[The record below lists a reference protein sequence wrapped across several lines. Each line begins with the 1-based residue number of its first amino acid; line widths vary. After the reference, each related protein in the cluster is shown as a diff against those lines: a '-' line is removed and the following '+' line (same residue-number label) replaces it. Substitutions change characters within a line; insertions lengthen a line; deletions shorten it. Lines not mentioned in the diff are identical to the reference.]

1 MNAIHRLARLTL
13 VVLGSALCVSSAHAQ
28 RSQPYT
34 DQAQVI
40 VDQFERIQASLEV
53 AFRPDDYIGSLQT
66 LRYQINKLDESFAA
80 GAESH
85 YASYMILHRVEDTYL
100 SLVKKMREGDG
111 TPPNEAIDSVSTT
124 NQTQV
129 QLLKTALAAER
140 TGGGEAGWNAVIEA
154 YFNLQDYNRA
164 VAMAELAAK
173 AYPDSPALQGKLE
186 EVRGRIDGIRANL
199 TETHR
204 LIENGDYQGALTVL
218 KQLEVDAAND
228 ATVKELRHTVDEALA
243 KIEGLR
249 NQALDAEKKGDL
261 KQAFKTWSALLEIEP
276 GNEEAAKKIE
286 QYKDQFKI
294 VTRRVYQTCANCGGT
309 GDCEVCKGSKV
320 CLVCNG
326 YGRCLAC
333 QGRGYY
339 ATTCMYCLCRACMGT
354 GRCATCGGDGLVY
367 CPQCH
372 GQGYFT
378 VKEARTCPVCQ
389 GSGKL
394 RFSNSACPN
403 CSGTGKVMVN
413 VDKPCPRCGGRKV
426 ERCTQCN
433 GTGICPVCKGR
444 GRAETC
450 SFCKGLG
457 RIITECPYCK
467 GTGICLT
474 CDGKGTCRF
483 CKGTGRCSVC
493 VGKGIVVQDIEEE
506 LLRSED
512 AGTLAVTSEPSA
524 AALSLDG
531 KPIGT
536 TPLSPQKI
544 DPGTHAIRIAKD
556 GFTPVELQV
565 EANGDTLVEVN
576 ATLIP
581 AERYNLRVLAVTP
594 RRYRVLFKHYT
605 KRDDGSF
612 LASVTVDGSNR
623 WLKKD
628 EYLLG
633 MRVAEVEEITHEQYN
648 STIGGTKVLDV
659 SKLVLVNR
667 SGERTELTLGVTTPV
682 NSYTAKLYDKE
693 LNAALTV
700 REGNR
705 FGERLVKSITDER
718 VVLVDRDGVE
728 LTLPV
733 KP

>member
-1 MNAIHRLARLTL
+1 MNTMHRLARLTL
-13 VVLGSALCVSSAHAQ
+13 IVLGLALCVPSAHAQ
-28 RSQPYT
+28 RSQSYAE
-34 DQAQVI
+34 QVQVI

-53 AFRPDDYIGSLQT
+53 AFRADDYIGSLQT

-85 YASYMILHRVEDTYL
+85 YASYMMLHRVEDAYL
-100 SLVKKMREGDG
+100 SLIKKMREGDG
-111 TPPNEAIDSVSTT
+111 TPPNEAIDSVSAM

-129 QLLKTALAAER
+129 LLLKAALSAER
-140 TGGGEAGWNAVIEA
+140 AGGGQAGWTAVIEA
-154 YFNLQDYNRA
+154 YFDLQDYNRA

-173 AYPDSPALQGKLE
+173 AYPDSPALLGKLE
-186 EVRGRIDGIRANL
+186 EVRGRIEGIRTNL
-199 TETHR
+199 TEVHR
-204 LIENGDYQGALTVL
+204 LIENGDYQGALRIL
-218 KQLEVDAAND
+218 KALELDAAND
-228 ATVKELRHTVDEALA
+228 ATVKELRRTVDEALG
-243 KIEGLR
+243 KIEDLR
-249 NQALDAEKKGDL
+249 IQALDYEEKGNL
-261 KQAFKTWSALLEIEP
+261 KLAFKTWSALLELEP
-276 GNEEAAKKIE
+276 SNEEAAKKIE

-294 VTRRVYQTCANCGGT
+294 VTRRVYQTCPNCSGT

-326 YGRCLAC
+326 YGRCSAC

-339 ATTCMYCLCRACMGT
+339 AATCMHCLCRACMGS
-354 GRCATCGGDGLVY
+354 GRCTACGGDGLVY

-394 RFSNSACPN
+394 RFSNSPCPN
-403 CSGTGKVMVN
+403 CGGSGKVMVN

-426 ERCTQCN
+426 ERCTQCS

-493 VGKGIVVQDIEEE
+493 VGKGIVVQDFEEE
-506 LLRSED
+506 LLRGED

-524 AALSLDG
+524 AEFFLDG
-531 KPIGT
+531 KQIGT
-536 TPLSPQKI
+536 TPLAPQKI
-544 DPGTHAIRIAKD
+544 EPGTHAVRIAKE
-556 GFTPVELQV
+556 GFVPI
-565 EANGDTLVEVN
+565 EAQIETNGDTLVEVN
-576 ATLIP
+576 VTLIP
-581 AERYNLRVLAVTP
+581 ADRYYLRVLGVAA
-594 RRYRVLFKHYT
+594 RRYQVLFKHYT
-605 KRDDGSF
+605 KRDDESF

-628 EYLLG
+628 EYVLG
-633 MRVAEVEEITHEQYN
+633 MRVAELEEITHEQFS
-648 STIGGTKVLDV
+648 STIGGTKVVDV
-659 SKLVLVNR
+659 SKLVLINR

-682 NSYTAKLYDKE
+682 TSYTAKLYDKE

-705 FGERLVKSITDER
+705 FGERLVKSITDEH

-728 LTLPV
+728 LVLPV
-733 KP
+733 K